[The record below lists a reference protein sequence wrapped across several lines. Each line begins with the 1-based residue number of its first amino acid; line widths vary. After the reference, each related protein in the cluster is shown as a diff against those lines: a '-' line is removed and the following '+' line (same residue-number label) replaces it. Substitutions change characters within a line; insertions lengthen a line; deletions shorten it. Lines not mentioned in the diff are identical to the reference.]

1 MLPVDK
7 ARPCP
12 YSRGMTDLPPDP
24 AVAAEIYRRLMAAYG
39 PPDWRPTNPALDE
52 LVLTILSQN
61 TSDVNSGRAFAALQA
76 RYPDW
81 QAVVDAPV
89 DELTETIRSGG
100 LAKQK
105 APRIQAALRRILA
118 ERGQFSLDFL
128 AQMPTEEA
136 MQWLMSID
144 GVGHKTASIVMLF
157 AFGRPAFPVDT
168 HIMRITRR
176 LGFVQP
182 KATPEQIS
190 VVWTA
195 MTPPAWYFPLHLNLL
210 RHGREV
216 CRAPTPRC
224 HLCVL
229 RDICRYPNK
238 T

>member
-1 MLPVDK
+1 MP
-7 ARPCP
+7 
-12 YSRGMTDLPPDP
+12 DLPLDP
-24 AVAAEIYRRLMAAYG
+24 ALAAEIYRRLMAAYG

-61 TSDVNSGRAFAALQA
+61 TSDVNSSRAFAALQA

-89 DELTETIRSGG
+89 DELAETIRPGG
-100 LAKQK
+100 LAQQK

-118 ERGQFSLDFL
+118 ERGEFSLDFL
-128 AQMPTEEA
+128 GRMSTVEA

-168 HIMRITRR
+168 HITRITRR
-176 LGFVQP
+176 LGFVEP
-182 KATPEQIS
+182 KAAPEQIS
-190 VVWTA
+190 AAWAA
-195 MTPPAWYFPLHLNLL
+195 MVPAEWYFPLHLNLL

-224 HLCVL
+224 GLCVI

-238 T
+238 S